1 MLFLD
6 AGLVLNPKE
15 LMLTKEISCTMV
27 GTDQCSIWAEICD
40 VHSAKFNS
48 THRYWLSISLNLST
62 VTEKSGIIFDT

>member
-15 LMLTKEISCTMV
+15 LMLTKEISHSMV
-27 GTDQCSIWAEICD
+27 GTDQWSIWAEICD
-40 VHSAKFNS
+40 VHSAEVNS

-62 VTEKSGIIFDT
+62 VTEKSGIIFHM

>member
-27 GTDQCSIWAEICD
+27 GTDQWSIWAEICD
-40 VHSAKFNS
+40 VHSANFNS

-62 VTEKSGIIFDT
+62 VTEKSGIIFNM